1 MVDVRHP
8 DAEATPATAW
18 VFAGYLL
25 AQAVVGVLFWVTL
38 AASPTAREWLELVPE
53 KPEVTD
59 AFVFADAVV
68 VAGSAVG
75 AWAVLNRRSWA
86 VPVVAFTAG
95 GLVYPTLFL
104 ACWVAVAGTGAVTL
118 AVMLAPSSLTTWVAW
133 QLWRDRR

>member
-1 MVDVRHP
+1 M
-8 DAEATPATAW
+8 AEATASDAAAPAATEL
-18 VFAGYLL
+18 VFAAYLL

-38 AASPTAREWLELVPE
+38 AASATAREWLELVSD

-68 VAGSAVG
+68 VAGSALG
-75 AWAVLNRRSWA
+75 AWAVRNRRSWA

-104 ACWVAVAGTGAVTL
+104 ACWVAIAGTGAMTL
-118 AVMLAPSSLTTWVAW
+118 AVMVAPSSLTTWVAW
-133 QLWRDRR
+133 QLWRGHR